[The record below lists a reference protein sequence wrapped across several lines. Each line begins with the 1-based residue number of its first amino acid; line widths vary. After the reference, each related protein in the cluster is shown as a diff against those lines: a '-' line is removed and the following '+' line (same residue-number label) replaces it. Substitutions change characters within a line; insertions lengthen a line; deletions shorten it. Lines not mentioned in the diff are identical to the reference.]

1 MLSLT
6 RVSSG
11 QASTYYQADDYYL
24 QEHGEWQG
32 ELAAKLGYEGAIK
45 EEDFQTLIKG
55 QDEKNNINIQSG
67 GKDYSHTAGVDLTFS
82 APKSVSIAG
91 LVLDDKRVLEAHD
104 KAISSTLA
112 YIEKNY
118 TNVRIKKDKMVTSEA
133 TGNMLAAKFQH
144 VSSREQDP
152 QLHTHC
158 LVMNFTQKENGDI
171 RAMDFREVYDN
182 KMFLG
187 QVYRSELASNLKDL
201 GYKIE
206 SDSKGLFEIRD
217 FDKQLIKEFS
227 TRSQQIKERMT
238 ELKEQFPNVSDSKL
252 KEFATLETRQTK
264 QESNIKDLQQ
274 NWSQRLNEYNYSKKE
289 VIEQLTQQDNKTQ
302 QVVKPSTKDINTAEA
317 TIKYAIS
324 IATENE
330 AVAKKGDIL
339 RIATKLSVGEFRVS
353 ELENALANDKNIIKL
368 NKDEYTTHSIVAME
382 HKIIT
387 DVENG
392 KQKLSVINTPAQA
405 NRGIYEYEIDHK
417 FNLTNGQK
425 EAVVH
430 ILTSPDK
437 IIAIQGDAGTGK
449 TTMLDVVRT
458 ITEKDKVEVIGLSFT
473 GKAASEIQEASQ
485 IPSKTIAS
493 FLLEDNNK
501 IVDNN
506 SKNIHGQNSR
516 NEALKLIVVDE
527 ASMLSIKDMD
537 ALLKRCDD
545 NTKLVLIGDTKQ
557 LQTIGQGKIFSS
569 LQEKQAISVVRMSE
583 VQRQTEADYKDIV
596 NKIGEKQ
603 VTEAFQKLE
612 SNGKINEVSDRSKR
626 LDAITKDYL
635 KNARSTIIVTAT
647 NKDRE
652 ELNQLIRAEMVANGK
667 VKGNDVVVLTRES
680 KSLIGEEKSFAQN
693 YAVGNVVVANSGG
706 IIGKSGTEAR
716 IIGIDEQNH
725 TLQLKSS
732 DKVVIVDLKQ
742 HGQELQ
748 SYTENLKKFAQGDKI
763 LFLKN
768 DNGLNVKNGQSGVI
782 KNINEDGKLVVQLDN
797 KREVSLNS
805 KTQYN
810 YLSHGYALTDY
821 KSQGQTA
828 KHVIYH
834 ADTQKVINYN
844 QAYVAITRGKQSVKI
859 YTDDK
864 VELVSKVKEEQI
876 KTTTLDYGLDKKG
889 EDLKNKLYENI
900 GKKLT
905 TENIITHSKVNLN
918 KNHER

>member
-55 QDEKNNINIQSG
+55 QNEKNNINIQSG

-171 RAMDFREVYDN
+171 RAMDFREVYD

-187 QVYRSELASNLKDL
+187 QIYRSELASNLKDI
-201 GYKIE
+201 GYQIQ
-206 SDSKGLFEIRD
+206 SDDKGLFEIKG
-217 FDKQLIKEFS
+217 FESKLIEEFS
-227 TRSQQIKERMT
+227 KRSQQIKMRMV
-238 ELKEQFPNVSDSKL
+238 ELKEQHPNASNSKL
-252 KEFATLETRQTK
+252 REIATLETRQSK

-274 NWSQRLNEYNYSKKE
+274 EWSQRLNEYNYNKKE
-289 VIEQLTQQDNKTQ
+289 VIEQLTQQEHKTQ
-302 QVVKPSTKDINTAEA
+302 NPDKVTKEFTKEANTAA
-317 TIKYAIS
+317 DIIKYAIN
-324 IATENE
+324 IATEHE
-330 AVAKKGDIL
+330 AVAKNEDVL
-339 RIATKLSVGEFRVS
+339 RIATKLSVGEFRIS
-353 ELENALANDKNIIKL
+353 DLENAFINDKDIVKLDNMCTTKSII
-368 NKDEYTTHSIVAME
+368 AME
-382 HKIIT
+382 HKIVA

-392 KQKLSVINTPAQA
+392 KNALTAINTAEQV
-405 NRGIYEYEIDHK
+405 NRGINEYEIDHR

-425 EAVVH
+425 ESVAH

-437 IIAIQGDAGTGK
+437 VIAIQGDAGTGK

-473 GKAASEIQEASQ
+473 GKAASEIEEASK
-485 IPSKTIAS
+485 IPSRTIAS
-493 FLLEDNNK
+493 FLNTAPESSPL
-501 IVDNN
+501 
-506 SKNIHGQNSR
+506 SKVM
-516 NEALKLIVVDE
+516 VVDE
-527 ASMLSIKDMD
+527 ASMLSIKDMN

-569 LQEKQAISVVRMSE
+569 LQEKQAINVVRMSE
-583 VQRQTEADYKDIV
+583 VQRQTDADYKNIV
-596 NKIGEKQ
+596 DKIGAKQ
-603 VTEAFQKLE
+603 VAEAFKKLD
-612 SNGKINEVSDRSKR
+612 SKGKINEVADRGER
-626 LDAITKDYL
+626 LEAIVADYM
-635 KNARSTIIVTAT
+635 KNARSTIIVTAV

-652 ELNQLIRAEMVANGK
+652 ELNRLIRSEMIDSGK
-667 VKGNDVVVLTRES
+667 VKYGDKDVLTREV
-680 KSLIGEEKSFAQN
+680 KSIIGENKSFAQS
-693 YAVGNVVVANSGG
+693 YMKGDIIVINSAGV
-706 IIGKSGTEAR
+706 IGKAGLETIVTAV
-716 IIGIDEQNH
+716 DQHNH
-725 TLQLKSS
+725 ILQLHSKGQTY
-732 DKVVIVDLKQ
+732 DLDLKQ

-748 SYTENLKKFAQGDKI
+748 VYTEQLKGFAQGDKI
-763 LFLKN
+763 IFLKN
-768 DNGLNVKNGQSGVI
+768 DNGLNVKNGQTGVV
-782 KNINEDGKLVVQLDN
+782 KSINKDGKFTVMLDN
-797 KREVSLNS
+797 KKEVSFNS

-810 YLSHGYALTDY
+810 YISHGYALTDY

-834 ADTQKVINYN
+834 ADTNKVTNYN

-864 VELVSKVKEEQI
+864 VALTAKVKEEQN

-889 EDLKNKLYENI
+889 EDLKDKLYENNR
-900 GKKLT
+900 KKLT